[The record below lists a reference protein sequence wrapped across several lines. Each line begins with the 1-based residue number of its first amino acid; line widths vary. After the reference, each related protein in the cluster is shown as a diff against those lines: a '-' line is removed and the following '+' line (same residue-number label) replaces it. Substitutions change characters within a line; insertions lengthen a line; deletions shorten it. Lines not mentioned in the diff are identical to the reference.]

1 MWIELRAVSHE
12 YGGRRNLD
20 GVSLRLEKGTIGC
33 LVGPSGAGKTSVL
46 RCIAGFED
54 ICGGEILAN
63 DKVLSRPGLTVA
75 PEHRQFGMVFQDYAL
90 LPHLKVLDN
99 VLFGLHALPRSER
112 RARALEVIKIVG
124 LEDVLTS
131 YPREL
136 SGGQQQRVALA
147 RSLAPR
153 PRLLLLDEPFS
164 NLDVELRQHLS
175 AEVRDILKHLGIT
188 ALMVTHDQAE
198 AFAVADQVGVL
209 RDGRIE
215 QWDTPYSLYHSPASR
230 FVAEFIGQG
239 VFVAGQMIDQGRVQ
253 LELGELVGELTR
265 EFPVGADVDVLL
277 RPDDIVHDH
286 ESTLRAEVCGKSFRG
301 SDILYSLCL
310 PSGDHVLA
318 AVPSHHD
325 HLVGEHI
332 GIRLQA
338 DHVVVFPKPAGN
350 GEPL

>member
-112 RARALEVIKIVG
+112 RARALEVIEIVG

-136 SGGQQQRVALA
+136 SGDSSNAWLWRVRLRRGRACCCSTSHFQISMSNYA
-147 RSLAPR
+147 STYPPRSAT
-153 PRLLLLDEPFS
+153 FS
-164 NLDVELRQHLS
+164 N
-175 AEVRDILKHLGIT
+175 IL
-188 ALMVTHDQAE
+188 
-198 AFAVADQVGVL
+198 
-209 RDGRIE
+209 
-215 QWDTPYSLYHSPASR
+215 ASR
-230 FVAEFIGQG
+230 
-239 VFVAGQMIDQGRVQ
+239 
-253 LELGELVGELTR
+253 
-265 EFPVGADVDVLL
+265 
-277 RPDDIVHDH
+277 H
-286 ESTLRAEVCGKSFRG
+286 
-301 SDILYSLCL
+301 
-310 PSGDHVLA
+310 
-318 AVPSHHD
+318 
-325 HLVGEHI
+325 
-332 GIRLQA
+332 
-338 DHVVVFPKPAGN
+338 
-350 GEPL
+350 